1 MFRKDKMKTNIV
13 KVNGMEIAHVE
24 SEKVII
30 TDVQSAVDFIAT
42 VRYETGCDR
51 VILNKD
57 AITEDFFELSTRIA
71 GEVLQKFI
79 NYYMKIAILGDFSI
93 YKSKS
98 LKDFIYESNKGK
110 NIFFLS
116 TMEQAIEKL
125 SID

>member
-1 MFRKDKMKTNIV
+1 MKTNIV
-13 KVNGMEIAHVE
+13 KVNGIEIAHVE

-42 VRYETGCDR
+42 VGYETGCDR

-79 NYYMKIAILGDFSI
+79 NYHMKIAILGDFSI